1 MKIEY
6 HENDKK
12 KGINYDFSLIR
23 KEFKKLKIPNDVY
36 NPLTIPFE
44 WSKFNILLSPRSKG
58 KTTNILLLGLIFNKI
73 YGTKLQYI
81 RSSHDMITPSKA
93 GSLFSVIVQNGYIE
107 KLTGGKY
114 NNVKLHWG
122 SWYYTKIDDKGEIVE
137 QSGEIMKMLSI
148 DRAEKYKSS
157 YNAPEGDF
165 IIFDEFIGKYYP
177 PNEFVR
183 FLDLFK
189 TIQRDRIS
197 PIIFMLA
204 NTIDRESEYFNEL
217 EIYEEIHT
225 LEMGEDIKVTTEKGT
240 PIYIAILNNDDKLQ
254 KKQKIQNSLFYGF
267 KNPRISSIT
276 GTDWAHVAYPHLPPV
291 RTEDKLIDR
300 RHYIQYSNRLINL
313 EIRFCEELGLY
324 IYCHRATRIYDDSII
339 YTNDNMI
346 KNKQYRFL
354 FGSTNL
360 DKKIFT
366 LYNQNKWYY
375 QNNTIGSQVNNYIQ
389 TSKKI

>member
-12 KGINYDFSLIR
+12 KGIKYDFNVIR

-36 NPLTIPFE
+36 NPLTIPLE
-44 WSKFNILLSPRSKG
+44 WSKFNVLLSPRSKG

-122 SWYYTKIDDKGEIVE
+122 SWYYTQIDDKGEIIE
-137 QSGEIMKMLSI
+137 QSEEIMKMLSI

-165 IIFDEFIGKYYP
+165 IIFDEFIGKYYT

-276 GTDWAHVAYPHLPPV
+276 GTDWSHVAYPHLPQV
-291 RTEDKLIDR
+291 RTDDKLVDR

-313 EIRFCEELGLY
+313 EIRFCDELGLY
-324 IYCHRATRIYDDSII
+324 VYCHKATRVYDDSII
-339 YTNDNMI
+339 YTNDSII

>member
-6 HENDKK
+6 HDNDKK
-12 KGINYDFSLIR
+12 KGIKYDFSLIR
-23 KEFKKLKIPNDVY
+23 KEFKRLKIPKDVY
-36 NPLTIPFE
+36 NPLTIPLE
-44 WSKFNILLSPRSKG
+44 WSKFNVLLSPRSKG
-58 KTTNILLLGLIFNKI
+58 KTTNILLLGLIFNKL
-73 YGTKLQYI
+73 YGTVLQYI

-93 GSLFSVIVQNGYIE
+93 GSLFSVIQQNGYIE
-107 KLTGGKY
+107 KLTDGKY
-114 NNVKLHWG
+114 NNIKLHWG
-122 SWYYTKIDDKGEIVE
+122 SWYYTKVDDKGEIIE
-137 QSGEIMKMLSI
+137 QSEEIMKMLSI

-157 YNAPEGDF
+157 YNAPNGDF
-165 IIFDEFIGKYYP
+165 IIFDEFIGKIYY

-254 KKQKIQNSLFYGF
+254 NKQKIQNSLFYGF

-276 GTDWAHVAYPHLPPV
+276 GTDWAHVAYPHLPEV
-291 RTEDKLIDR
+291 RTEDKIIDR
-300 RHYIQYSNRLINL
+300 RHYIKYSNRLINL
-313 EIRFCEELGLY
+313 ELRFCNELGLY

-354 FGSTNL
+354 FGHTNL

>member
-6 HENDKK
+6 HDNDKK
-12 KGINYDFSLIR
+12 KGIKYDFSLIR

-58 KTTNILLLGLIFNKI
+58 KTTNILLLGLIFNKL

-122 SWYYTKIDDKGEIVE
+122 SWYYTKIDDKGEIIE
-137 QSGEIMKMLSI
+137 QSDEIMKMLSI

-276 GTDWAHVAYPHLPPV
+276 GTDWAHVAYPHLPSV
-291 RTEDKLIDR
+291 RTDDKLLDR
-300 RHYIQYSNRLINL
+300 IHYIQYSNRLINL
-313 EIRFCEELGLY
+313 ELRFCNELGLY
-324 IYCHRATRIYDDSII
+324 VYCHKATRIYDDSII

-366 LYNQNKWYY
+366 LYNYNKWYY

>member
-6 HENDKK
+6 HDNDKK
-12 KGINYDFSLIR
+12 KGIKYDFSLIR

-58 KTTNILLLGLIFNKI
+58 KTTNILLLGLIFNKL
-73 YGTKLQYI
+73 YGTKLEYI

-122 SWYYTKIDDKGEIVE
+122 SWYYTKIDDKGEIIE
-137 QSGEIMKMLSI
+137 QSDEIMKMLSI

-276 GTDWAHVAYPHLPPV
+276 GTDWSHVAYSHLPSV
-291 RTEDKLIDR
+291 RTDDKLIDR

-313 EIRFCEELGLY
+313 ELRFCEELGLY
-324 IYCHRATRIYDDSII
+324 IYCHKATRVYEDSII
-339 YTNDNMI
+339 YTNDTMI

>member
-12 KGINYDFSLIR
+12 KGIKYDFSLIR

-36 NPLTIPFE
+36 NPLTIPLE

-58 KTTNILLLGLIFNKI
+58 KTTNILLLGLIFNKL

-81 RSSHDMITPSKA
+81 RASHDMITPSKA

-267 KNPRISSIT
+267 KNPRISAIT

>member
-12 KGINYDFSLIR
+12 KGIKYDFSLIR
-23 KEFKKLKIPNDVY
+23 KEFKRLKIPKDVY
-36 NPLTIPFE
+36 NPLTIPLE
-44 WSKFNILLSPRSKG
+44 WSKFNVLLSPRSKG
-58 KTTNILLLGLIFNKI
+58 KTTNILLLGLIFNKL
-73 YGTKLQYI
+73 YGTVLQYI
-81 RSSHDMITPSKA
+81 RSSHDMVTPSKA
-93 GSLFSVIVQNGYIE
+93 GSLFSVIQQNGYIE
-107 KLTGGKY
+107 KLTDGKY
-114 NNVKLHWG
+114 NSIKLHWG
-122 SWYYTKIDDKGEIVE
+122 SWYYTKVDDKGEVIE
-137 QSGEIMKMLSI
+137 QSEEIMKMLSI

-157 YNAPEGDF
+157 YNAPNGDF
-165 IIFDEFIGKYYP
+165 IIFDEFIGKYYY

-225 LEMGEDIKVTTEKGT
+225 LEMGEDIKVTTDKGT

-267 KNPRISSIT
+267 KNPQISSIT
-276 GTDWAHVAYPHLPPV
+276 GTDWAHVKHPHLPDN
-291 RTEDKLIDR
+291 RTNDTILCR
-300 RHYIQYSNRLINL
+300 RHYIKYSNRLINL
-313 EIRFCEELGLY
+313 ELRQCDELGIY
-324 IYCHRATRIYDDSII
+324 IYAHKATRLYDDSII
-339 YTNDNMI
+339 YTNEYMI
-346 KNKQYRFL
+346 EDRRHRFL
-354 FGSTNL
+354 FGHTKM
-360 DKKIFT
+360 DKHIFT
-366 LYNQNKWYY
+366 LYNQNKFYY